1 MALLRHSLN
10 APETA
15 VKIAILLFYK
25 RIFSTAMFKVCVW
38 FGIATISVWGTV
50 FFCFTLTDA
59 RPVSE
64 PWSGH
69 VSLPYDATALG
80 LAQVGTNI
88 ALDVIVLC
96 FPLPVIARL
105 HMPTNRKMAVALI
118 FWLGV
123 FCCVAS
129 VARLVLL
136 KKSLAV
142 IIEDPAQH
150 ICQPRLRAG
159 INTDLQVDLHRQ
171 LTLQEG
177 KQGRGRLG

>member
-150 ICQPRLRAG
+150 IC